1 MRRVL
6 RVSLLPAL
14 ALVAVLAWMLASP
27 VGAGPDD
34 DFHLT
39 STWCL
44 AANDGGLC
52 EPAADAGERV
62 VADDLTDAP
71 CFAPDPTRS
80 AACQES
86 LWASDAAEATRR
98 GNWIGAYPPVYY
110 AVMSVFASPDVPASA
125 LAMRLVTVLLA
136 AGLTAALL
144 LLLPAARRGV
154 LLWTWVVT
162 TVPLGLFLFGT
173 NNPSAWAVVGV
184 GSAWLALLGYYE
196 SSGRRR
202 VGLAIVAAVAVLMAA
217 GSRGD
222 AALYVGLGIAVAMVL
237 AFARTRAYLL
247 ASILPVVLGLV
258 ALAFFLTSRQ
268 VDSGVSGFSGGGSA
282 LPGPGG
288 ASDRVTGG
296 ALLAY
301 NLLNVPFLWSGV
313 FGTWGLGW
321 LDTSLPWI
329 VPLASMAAFVAVAA
343 AGLARKSG
351 RQLAVAIAAALV
363 LVALPVYV
371 LQAGGDMVGEQVQ
384 PRYLYPLIVLV
395 AGLLVLAP
403 RGRELR
409 LGRVPAYT
417 VAVALAVANFV
428 ALHMNIR
435 RYVTGI
441 DGAGFDL
448 DAGAEWWWALPIG
461 PNVVW
466 IVGSLAYA
474 ALVLL
479 LVPRLAAGRPLVVG
493 AATRA

>member
-6 RVSLLPAL
+6 RFALLPAL
-14 ALVAVLAWMLASP
+14 GLLAVLAWMLASP
-27 VGAGPDD
+27 IGAGPDD

-39 STWCL
+39 STWCV
-44 AANDGGLC
+44 AFDGGGLC
-52 EPAADAGERV
+52 EPGASPGERV

-71 CFAPDPTRS
+71 CFAPDATRS
-80 AACQES
+80 AACQEA

-98 GNWIGAYPPVYY
+98 GNWVGAYPPVYY
-110 AVMSVFASPDVPASA
+110 AVSSLLAGPDIQSSA
-125 LAMRLVTVLLA
+125 LAMRVLTVALI

-144 LLLPAARRGV
+144 VLLPPARRRV
-154 LLWTWVVT
+154 LLWTWVIT

-173 NNPSAWAVVGV
+173 NNPSAWAVAGV
-184 GSAWLALLGYYE
+184 GSAWLAVLGYYE
-196 SSGRRR
+196 STGRRR
-202 VGLAIVAAVAVLMAA
+202 VGLGILAAVAVVMAA

-222 AALYVGLGIAVAMVL
+222 AALYVGLGIALAMVL

-247 ASILPVVLGLV
+247 ASLLPVALGLV

-268 VDSGVSGFSGGGSA
+268 VDSGVGGFGGGA
-282 LPGPGG
+282 TVPPGTE
-288 ASDRVTGG
+288 RLTGG

-329 VPLASMAAFVAVAA
+329 VPLASMAAFVAVISAA
-343 AGLARKSG
+343 LARKSP
-351 RQLAVAIAAALV
+351 RLLAVGLIPALA

-371 LQAGGDMVGEQVQ
+371 LQAGGDMIGEQVQ
-384 PRYLYPLIVLV
+384 PRYLYPLIVLF
-395 AGLLVLAP
+395 AGLLLLVP
-403 RGRELR
+403 PGRELR

-441 DGAGFDL
+441 DGAGLNL
-448 DAGAEWWWALPIG
+448 DAGAEWWWALPVG

-466 IVGSLAYA
+466 IVGSVAYA
-474 ALVLL
+474 SLVLL
-479 LVPRLAAGRPLVVG
+479 LVPRLAAGRPLAVG
-493 AATRA
+493 SSRDAG